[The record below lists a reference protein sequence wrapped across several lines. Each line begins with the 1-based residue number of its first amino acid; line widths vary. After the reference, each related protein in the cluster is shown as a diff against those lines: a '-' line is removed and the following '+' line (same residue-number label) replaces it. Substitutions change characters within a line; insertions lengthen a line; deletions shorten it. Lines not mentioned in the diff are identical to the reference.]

1 MYPFALFL
9 HISLVMLLLGV
20 SVATDSALSLA
31 RRQPD
36 LAVGLRR
43 LVSLR
48 LLNVEAVAA
57 VGALV
62 LGLTLLLVNPAGM
75 AIFKTGM
82 WIHLKVTFGLLGI
95 MLVFV
100 SRFGITEDGKAGWV
114 QPVRG
119 IGQASMLATVFAA
132 EVLRMLLA

>member
-1 MYPFALFL
+1 MYPIALCL
-9 HISLVMLLLGV
+9 HILMVMLLLGV

-36 LAVGLRR
+36 LGAGLRR

-48 LLNVEAVAA
+48 LLNIEAIAS

-62 LGLTLLLVNPAGM
+62 LGLTLLMVNPAGM

-82 WIHLKVTFGLLGI
+82 WIHVKVTFGLLGI
-95 MLVFV
+95 ALVFV
-100 SRFGITEDGKAGWV
+100 SRFGITDEGKAGWV

-119 IGQASMLATVFAA
+119 IGQASMVATVFAA
-132 EVLRMLLA
+132 EVLRMLPG